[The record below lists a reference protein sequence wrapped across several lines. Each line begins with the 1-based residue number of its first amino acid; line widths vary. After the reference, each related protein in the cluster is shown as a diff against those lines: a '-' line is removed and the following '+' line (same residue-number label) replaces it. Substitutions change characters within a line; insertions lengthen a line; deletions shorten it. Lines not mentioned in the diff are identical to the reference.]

1 MRPRALVA
9 IIVLDLVGITS
20 AAGAAGSRIS
30 RTLGR
35 ELLCICPANGGC
47 YRTAPRG
54 YLNVR

>member
-30 RTLGR
+30 RTLGASYSAYV
-35 ELLCICPANGGC
+35 PPNGGC